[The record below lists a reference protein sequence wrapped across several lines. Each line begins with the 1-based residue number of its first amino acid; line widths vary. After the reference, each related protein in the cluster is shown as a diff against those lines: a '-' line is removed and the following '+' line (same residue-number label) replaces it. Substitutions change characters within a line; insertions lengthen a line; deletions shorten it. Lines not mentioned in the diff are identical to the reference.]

1 MVSTRCSRALCA
13 ALAAC
18 LAGIAAAD
26 ERVVNVYTWA
36 DYIGPTTI
44 ADFERETG
52 IHVNYDTYDSS
63 ETVDTKLLAGSTGY
77 DVVFHDMPYSARLM
91 PIGIYQP
98 LDRERIPNWSGLDPK
113 ILAMYAT
120 YDPGNRYGAP
130 YTWGTTGFA
139 YNVDL
144 VRARMPDAP
153 VTSGRMLFDPEVVAR
168 FADCGVAFLDSP
180 TDVVPMAL
188 AYLGYSVDS
197 EVASELEEAERM
209 LKSVR
214 PYIRYFSSAK
224 MLLDL
229 PNSEICVAMSW
240 SGDYATARARARDA
254 GVDINLAYSVPSE
267 SSIGWAD
274 GMFIPADAP
283 HPDAAYAFI
292 DFILRPDVIAA
303 ITNTIT
309 YANAVPASNPMIRP
323 EILSDP
329 AVYPT
334 ADVLAVLQAKTT
346 LPPKSERLRTRIMA
360 RMKTGL

>member
-1 MVSTRCSRALCA
+1 MRCSSVLW
-13 ALAAC
+13 ALALC
-18 LAGIAAAD
+18 LAGTAAAD
-26 ERVVNVYTWA
+26 KRIVNVYSWA

-44 ADFERETG
+44 RDFERETG
-52 IHVNYDTYDSS
+52 IEVNYDTYDSA

-77 DVVFHDMPYSARLM
+77 DVVFHDMNYSARLI

-98 LDRERIPNWSGLDPK
+98 LDRDRIPNWAGLDPK
-113 ILAMYAT
+113 VLAMYAV

-130 YTWGTTGFA
+130 YTWGSTGFA

-153 VTSGRMLFDPEVVAR
+153 VTSGRMLFDPEIVSH
-168 FADCGVAFLDSP
+168 FADCGVTFLDSP
-180 TDVVPMAL
+180 ADVVPMAL

-197 EVASELEEAERM
+197 ADPHELEAAEKM

-229 PNSEICVAMSW
+229 PNSETCVAMSW
-240 SGDYATARARARDA
+240 SGDYATARARAHDA
-254 GVDINLAYSVPSE
+254 GVDIDLAYSVPQEGSV
-267 SSIGWAD
+267 GWYD

-283 HPDAAYAFI
+283 HPDTAHAFI
-292 DFILRPDVIAA
+292 NFILRPDVIAA
-303 ITNTIT
+303 ITNLIT
-309 YANAVPASNPMIRP
+309 YANAVPASDPMIRP
-323 EILSDP
+323 EIVSDP

-334 ADVLAVLQAKTT
+334 PEILAVLQ
-346 LPPKSERLRTRIMA
+346 PKMMLAPKIERQRTRIMA
-360 RMKTGL
+360 RVKTGL

>member
-1 MVSTRCSRALCA
+1 MRCRRVLFAL
-13 ALAAC
+13 
-18 LAGIAAAD
+18 LAGAAAAAAAEG
-26 ERVVNVYTWA
+26 ERVVNVYSWA
-36 DYIGPTTI
+36 DYIGPTTLD
-44 ADFERETG
+44 DFERETG
-52 IHVNYDTYDSS
+52 IEVNYDTYDSS

-77 DVVFHDMPYSARLM
+77 DVVFHDMPYSARLI
-91 PIGIYQP
+91 PIGIYRP
-98 LDRERIPNWSGLDPK
+98 LERERIPNWAGLDAK
-113 ILAMYAT
+113 ILETYAT
-120 YDPGNRYGAP
+120 YDPGNRFGAP
-130 YTWGTTGFA
+130 YTWGSTGFA

-153 VTSGRMLFDPEVVAR
+153 VTSGRMLFDPEIVSR
-168 FADCGVAFLDSP
+168 FADCGVSFLDSP

-188 AYLGYSVDS
+188 AYLGYSVDTD
-197 EVASELEEAERM
+197 VASELEHAERV

-229 PNSEICVAMSW
+229 PNSETCIAMSW
-240 SGDYATARARARDA
+240 SGDYATARTRAREA

-267 SSIGWAD
+267 GSIGWYD
-274 GMFIPADAP
+274 SMFIPADAP

-303 ITNTIT
+303 ITNFID
-309 YANAVPASNPMIRP
+309 YANAVPASNPMVKA

-334 ADVLAVLQAKTT
+334 PDIMAVLQPKMT
-346 LPPKSERLRTRIMA
+346 LAPKVERQRTRIMA
-360 RMKTGL
+360 RVKSGL